1 MSHAQQFVPPPE
13 TPDRAARTQELFD
26 ELLTA
31 TDDDTARRL
40 RDGVVELNLCVARSL
55 AHRYRDRGLDVEDL
69 EQVAYL
75 ALVKAAHRFDPT
87 AGHDFL
93 SYAVP
98 TIRGELRRHFR
109 DVGWVVRPPRRIQEL
124 QGRVAD
130 VQMGLTMRLG
140 RSPRAGELADELD
153 EQRSDIEEALG
164 AEGCFVPASLDRPV
178 GERGTASVGD
188 LLTAEDDERGRA
200 EARIVLAP
208 VVQQLAERD
217 RRILQLRFFEDRT
230 QREIGEDIGVT
241 QMQVSRLLSRILD
254 DLREAL
260 AEPAA
265 PTGGTATRRT
275 VAGTGHS

>member
-1 MSHAQQFVPPPE
+1 MSHSQPFVPPPE
-13 TPDRAARTQELFD
+13 TADRAARTEELLD
-26 ELLTA
+26 ELRA
-31 TDDDTARRL
+31 APDDSTARQL
-40 RDGVVELNLCVARSL
+40 RDAVVELNLCVARSL

-75 ALVKAAHRFDPT
+75 ALVKAAHRFDPD

-124 QGRVAD
+124 QGRIAD
-130 VQMGLTMRLG
+130 VHVDLAGRLG
-140 RSPRAGELADELD
+140 RSPRAGDLADELD
-153 EQRSDIEEALG
+153 ERRSDVEEALG

-178 GERGTASVGD
+178 GDNGTTSVGD
-188 LLTAEDDERGRA
+188 LLWSEDDEQARA

-208 VVQQLAERD
+208 VVQRLAERD
-217 RRILQLRFFEDRT
+217 RRILRLRYFEDRT

-254 DLREAL
+254 DLRDAL
-260 AEPAA
+260 EEHDSPAA
-265 PTGGTATRRT
+265 DAAPGRT
-275 VAGTGHS
+275 LASAGPS